1 MQFQR
6 GDESAFRELF
16 DRHKNPVYGYV
27 RRRISDPGR
36 SEDITQD
43 VFLALVRNRN
53 GYRRRASFRTYLY
66 RIAHNRVVSEYRSRK
81 ETFPLADDA
90 HPAPGG
96 DTEQINQVREALAQI
111 DADQREV
118 VMMREYEGLSYQE
131 ISTVLKI
138 PVGTV
143 RSRLFRGKMALRELL
158 TPASNVTKEGVRP

>member
-16 DRHKNPVYGYV
+16 DRYKNPVYGYI
-27 RRRISDPGR
+27 RRRISNPGR

-66 RIAHNRVVSEYRSRK
+66 RIAHNRVVSEYRNRK
-81 ETFPLADDA
+81 ETFSLDGDN

-96 DTEQINQVREALAQI
+96 DTEQKNQVREALAQI
-111 DADQREV
+111 DPDQREV

-131 ISTVLKI
+131 ISRVLKI
-138 PVGTV
+138 PIGTV
-143 RSRLFRGKMALRELL
+143 RSRLFRGKMALRDLL
-158 TPASNVTKEGVRP
+158 TPTRKEGVRS